1 MKNVTALEIMAKT
14 ISKLVYIL
22 KPYDVIVSIY
32 TYTINFKLVGA
43 K

>member
-22 KPYDVIVSIY
+22 KPYDVIVSIGIKVFY
-32 TYTINFKLVGA
+32 PQGSYN
-43 K
+43 